1 MGKLVPFSCRRAS
14 GAKASFQEVE
24 KIAYILPVLIILSIS
39 VAIKN
44 KAPVYRL
51 FLEGAENGFKMLV
64 SILPPMIAVLS
75 MSAVMKSSGLL
86 DSFTAIIAPLTKKI
100 GIPPEILP
108 LALLR
113 PFSGGGA
120 LGLLTDTI
128 KRCGAESSAARAA
141 CILCASTET
150 TFYTISVYFKNTGV
164 KHTKTVILAA
174 VIGDLVGILC
184 ASYLK

>member
-1 MGKLVPFSCRRAS
+1 M
-14 GAKASFQEVE
+14 
-24 KIAYILPVLIILSIS
+24 ILA
-39 VAIKN
+39 VAVAVKN
-44 KAPVYRL
+44 KAPAYRL
-51 FLEGAENGFKMLV
+51 FLEGAEDGFKMLV

-75 MSAVMKSSGLL
+75 MAAVMKSSGLM
-86 DSFTAIIAPLTKKI
+86 DSFTALIAPVTEKL
-100 GIPPEILP
+100 GVPSELLP
-108 LALLR
+108 LAVLR

-128 KRCGAESSAARAA
+128 KRYGADSRISRAA

-150 TFYTISVYFKNTGV
+150 TFYTVSVYFKNTGV
-164 KHTKTVILAA
+164 KKTKTVILAA